1 MNNFYF
7 NNSIT
12 KTLRVVQRN
21 DILENFLCYSVKNKM
36 VFRNKK
42 RISILNKGVRIALRS
57 KVNESVITGLSIVDT
72 ILPIGRGQR
81 QLILGDRNT
90 GKSSIFLNTLISS
103 SRINY
108 LGTIDGL
115 GVKRIFGIYVAIN
128 QNLSKLVKFI
138 DYLYEFNIH

>member
-1 MNNFYF
+1 MSLVIPVLLWFILLFIILLIIYSFFF
-7 NNSIT
+7 N
-12 KTLRVVQRN
+12 KR
-21 DILENFLCYSVKNKM
+21 
-36 VFRNKK
+36 KK
-42 RISILNKGVRIALRS
+42 LSILNKGVRIALRS

-90 GKSSIFLNTLISS
+90 GKSSIFLSTLISNS
-103 SRINY
+103 TFNY
-108 LGTIDGL
+108 LGGINGF
-115 GVKRIFGIYVAIN
+115 GSKRIFGIYVAIN